1 MSKLSTANSIH
12 SDGFA
17 LQTMEE
23 QDEQIAEL
31 ERIADGKQQ
40 ELVDVSKSLEQQASS
55 MQKVCCTFL
64 SNL

>member
-1 MSKLSTANSIH
+1 
-12 SDGFA
+12 
-17 LQTMEE
+17 MEE

-55 MQKVCCTFL
+55 MQKVCSTFHSSL
-64 SNL
+64 